1 LCFKAPLGGFGG
13 KILEEKG
20 IKGVSTL
27 RSRGAKRS
35 EDKNLET
42 GMI

>member
-13 KILEEKG
+13 KILEEKW
-20 IKGVSTL
+20 IKGGEYL
-27 RSRGAKRS
+27 KGQGANGEK
-35 EDKNLET
+35 ENELET